1 MLGAISSLGKTTL
14 IHQITDQMAEA
25 GEHIIFFSLEQSRFE
40 MVAKSISRETYKMNS
55 REGRTSLA
63 IMQNTNIDDTTI
75 NAVKNYQEVAS
86 RYIIREGN
94 FDTTVQTIREYIEQ
108 YVAFTG
114 IKPVV
119 VVDYLQILKPMS
131 DKMTDKQAVDLN
143 VTSLKKISRD
153 FNIPLFVISS
163 FNRDNYTNAVSFEA
177 FKESGAIEYSADV
190 VMGLQLSIIEELG
203 NKNTTETREKINEAK
218 NEFPRKIQLV
228 GLKNRSGK
236 SYFKCNF
243 NFYPQFNYFE
253 ENDIIPQYAGTT
265 RTVNRSRKSV
275 FGGNTFS
282 NNDDFQ
288 LPF

>member
-1 MLGAISSLGKTTL
+1 
-14 IHQITDQMAEA
+14 MANA

-40 MVAKSISRETYKMNS
+40 MVAKSISRETYKMNN

-108 YVAFTG
+108 YIAFTG

-228 GLKNRSGK
+228 GLKNRNGK

-253 ENDIIPQYAGTT
+253 ENDILPQYAGSTT
-265 RTVNRSRKSV
+265 RTINRSRKSV

>member
-1 MLGAISSLGKTTL
+1 
-14 IHQITDQMAEA
+14 MAGA

-40 MVAKSISRETYKMNS
+40 MVAKSISRETYKMNN
-55 REGRTSLA
+55 REARTSLA

-75 NAVKNYQEVAS
+75 NAVKNYQEIADK
-86 RYIIREGN
+86 YIIREGN

-108 YVAFTG
+108 YIAFTG

-153 FNIPLFVISS
+153 FNIPVFVVSS
-163 FNRDNYTNAVSFEA
+163 FNRDNYSQTVSFEA

-190 VMGLQLSIIEELG
+190 VIGLQLAVIEELG
-203 NKNTTETREKINEAK
+203 NKNTTETRERINEAK
-218 NEFPRKIQLV
+218 NEFPRKIQAI
-228 GLKNRSGK
+228 GLKNRNGK

-253 ENDIIPQYAGTT
+253 ENDIIPQYTGD
-265 RTVNRSRKSV
+265 RTINRSRSRKSV
-275 FGGNTFS
+275 FGNSAFGG
-282 NNDDFQ
+282 NDDFE